1 MPELAKSMSNYVN
14 SDVKQIRPS
23 AIRDFDMK
31 ISSVPDLVKL
41 TLGEPDFNVPEHVK
55 QAAIDGIKA
64 NDSHYGPSAGKLELR
79 KAVAS
84 YLKDT
89 RDVSYDPEN
98 EILITN
104 GGTEGLTAITF
115 SLLNPGDKVLV
126 PTPVFSLYFPII
138 TLTGAECIQVDTS
151 DDGFVLTPER
161 LESEIQKH
169 GDDIKMIILNYPC
182 NPTGR
187 AYSEDLLRKLGKI
200 LKEHNI
206 LIVADEMYSELT
218 YDQEHFSLA
227 TILPEQTLLVSGLS
241 KSHAMTGW
249 RLGYIAGP
257 AALIQQIYKIHGF
270 LVTCVNDIAQDA
282 AIEALN
288 NGRKDPIAFRKEY
301 QKRRDYVMKRM
312 KKMGFDI
319 ATPEGAFYVFAR
331 IPEQF
336 GDDDYNFALE
346 LAQKGKVG
354 VIPGSAFGAGGQG
367 YIRISYAASD
377 EKLQKAMDRMESYLA
392 TLE

>member
-1 MPELAKSMSNYVN
+1 MPELAKGMESYVN
-14 SDVKQIRPS
+14 KDVKEIRPS

-31 ISSVPDLVKL
+31 ISSIPGLVKL

-55 QAAIDGIKA
+55 AAAVQGIKD
-64 NDSHYGPSAGKLELR
+64 NDSHYGPTAGKLALR
-79 KAVAS
+79 KAVAK

-89 RDVSYDPEN
+89 RDVDYNPED
-98 EILITN
+98 EVLITN
-104 GGTEGLTAITF
+104 GGTEALTAITF

-151 DDGFVLTPER
+151 DDGFVLTPEK
-161 LESEIQKH
+161 LQSEIDQH
-169 GDDIKMIILNYPC
+169 GDIKMILLNYPC

-187 AYSEDLLRKLGKI
+187 AYPEDLLRQLGRI
-200 LKEHNI
+200 LHDNNI

-227 TILPEQTLLVSGLS
+227 TIYPEQTLLVSGLS

-257 AALIQQIYKIHGF
+257 APLIGEIYKMHGF
-270 LVTCVNDIAQDA
+270 MVTCVNDIAQDA
-282 AIEALN
+282 AVEALN
-288 NGRKDPIAFRKEY
+288 KGREDPIVFRKEY
-301 QKRRDYVMKRM
+301 QKRRDYVVDRM
-312 KKMGFDI
+312 DKMGFNI
-319 ATPEGAFYVFAR
+319 ATPDGAFYVFAK
-331 IPEQF
+331 IPAQF
-336 GDDDYNFALE
+336 GKDDFNFALD
-346 LAQKGKVG
+346 LAQKAKVG
-354 VIPGSAFGAGGQG
+354 VIPGSAFGAGGEG

-377 EKLQKAMDRMESYLA
+377 EKLQTAMDRIENYLDN
-392 TLE
+392 LD

>member
-1 MPELAKSMSNYVN
+1 MPELAKSMENYVN
-14 SDVKQIRPS
+14 KDVKEIRPS
-23 AIRDFDMK
+23 AIRDFDMQ
-31 ISSVPDLVKL
+31 ISSIPGLVKL

-55 QAAIDGIKA
+55 QAAIRGIQA
-64 NDSHYGPSAGKLELR
+64 NDSHYGPAAGKLELR
-79 KAVAS
+79 KAVAN

-89 RDVSYDPEN
+89 RNVDYNPED
-98 EILITN
+98 EMLITN
-104 GGTEGLTAITF
+104 GGTEALTAITF
-115 SLLNPGDKVLV
+115 SLLNPGDKVWV

-151 DDGFVLTPER
+151 ADDFVLTPEK
-161 LESEIQKH
+161 LQSELDQH
-169 GDDIKMIILNYPC
+169 GDVKMIILNYPC

-187 AYSEDLLRKLGKI
+187 AYPEDLLRKLGKI
-200 LKEHNI
+200 LHDQNV

-227 TILPEQTLLVSGLS
+227 TIYPEQTLLVSGLS

-257 AALIQQIYKIHGF
+257 SALISQIYKIHGF

-288 NGRKDPIAFRKEY
+288 NGRQDPDAFRAEY
-301 QKRRDYVMKRM
+301 KKRRDYVVSRM
-312 KKMGFDI
+312 EKMGFDI
-319 ATPEGAFYVFAR
+319 ATPEGAFYVFAK
-331 IPEQF
+331 IPAQF
-336 GDDDYNFALE
+336 GNDDFNFALD
-346 LAQKGKVG
+346 LAKKAKVG
-354 VIPGSAFGAGGQG
+354 VIPGSAFGAGGEG

-377 EKLQKAMDRMESYLA
+377 EKLAKAMDYIESYLDN
-392 TLE
+392 LE

>member
-1 MPELAKSMSNYVN
+1 MPELAKSMENYVN
-14 SDVKQIRPS
+14 KDVKEIRPS
-23 AIRDFDMK
+23 AIRDFDMQ
-31 ISSVPDLVKL
+31 ISSIPGLVKL

-55 QAAIDGIKA
+55 QAAIRGIQA
-64 NDSHYGPSAGKLELR
+64 NDSHYGPAAGKLELR
-79 KAVAS
+79 KAVAN

-89 RDVSYDPEN
+89 RNVDYNPED
-98 EILITN
+98 EVLITN
-104 GGTEGLTAITF
+104 GGTEALTAITF

-151 DDGFVLTPER
+151 ADDFVLTPEK
-161 LESEIQKH
+161 LQSELDQH
-169 GDDIKMIILNYPC
+169 GDVKMIILNYPC

-187 AYSEDLLRKLGKI
+187 AYPEDLLRKLGKI
-200 LKEHNI
+200 LHDHNV

-227 TILPEQTLLVSGLS
+227 MIYPEQTLLVSGLS

-257 AALIQQIYKIHGF
+257 SALISQIYKIHGF

-288 NGRKDPIAFRKEY
+288 NGRQDPDAFRAEY
-301 QKRRDYVMKRM
+301 KKRRDYVVSRM
-312 KKMGFDI
+312 EKMGFDI
-319 ATPEGAFYVFAR
+319 ATPEGAFYVFAK
-331 IPEQF
+331 IPAQF
-336 GDDDYNFALE
+336 GNDDFNFALD
-346 LAQKGKVG
+346 LAKKAKVG
-354 VIPGSAFGAGGQG
+354 VIPGSAFGAGGEG

-377 EKLQKAMDRMESYLA
+377 EKLAKAMDYIESYLDN
-392 TLE
+392 LE

>member
-1 MPELAKSMSNYVN
+1 MPELAKGMENYVN
-14 SDVKQIRPS
+14 NDVKAIRPS

-31 ISSVPDLVKL
+31 ISSIPGLVKL

-55 QAAIDGIKA
+55 EAAVQGIRD
-64 NDSHYGPSAGKLELR
+64 NDSHYGPTAGKLELR
-79 KAVAS
+79 KAVAK
-84 YLKDT
+84 YLADT
-89 RDVSYDPEN
+89 RNVDYNPED

-104 GGTEGLTAITF
+104 GGTEALTAITF

-151 DDGFVLTPER
+151 DDGFVLTPEK
-161 LESEIQKH
+161 LQSEIDKH
-169 GDDIKMIILNYPC
+169 GDVKMILLNYPC

-187 AYSEDLLRKLGKI
+187 AYPEDLLRRLGKI
-200 LKEHNI
+200 LHDNNI

-227 TILPEQTLLVSGLS
+227 TIYPEQTLLVSGLS

-257 AALIQQIYKIHGF
+257 APLIGEIYKMHGF
-270 LVTCVNDIAQDA
+270 MVTCVNDIAQDA
-282 AIEALN
+282 AVEALN
-288 NGRKDPIAFRKEY
+288 NGREDPVAFRKEY
-301 QKRRDYVMKRM
+301 QKRRDFVVDRM
-312 KKMGFDI
+312 EKMGFDI
-319 ATPEGAFYVFAR
+319 ATPDGAFYVFAK
-331 IPEQF
+331 IPAQF
-336 GDDDYNFALE
+336 GKDDFNFALD
-346 LAQKGKVG
+346 LAKKAKVG
-354 VIPGSAFGAGGQG
+354 VIPGSAFGAGGEG

-377 EKLQKAMDRMESYLA
+377 EKLQKAMDQIKQYLD
-392 TLE
+392 TLD

>member
-1 MPELAKSMSNYVN
+1 MPELAKSMENYVN
-14 SDVKQIRPS
+14 KDVKEIRPS
-23 AIRDFDMK
+23 AIRDFDMQ
-31 ISSVPDLVKL
+31 ISSIPGLVKL

-55 QAAIDGIKA
+55 QAAIRGIQA
-64 NDSHYGPSAGKLELR
+64 NDSHYGPAAGKLELR
-79 KAVAS
+79 KAVTN

-89 RDVSYDPEN
+89 RNVDYNPED
-98 EILITN
+98 EVLITN
-104 GGTEGLTAITF
+104 GGTEALTAITF

-151 DDGFVLTPER
+151 ADDFVLTPEK
-161 LESEIQKH
+161 LQSELDQH
-169 GDDIKMIILNYPC
+169 GDVKMIILNYPC

-187 AYSEDLLRKLGKI
+187 AYPEDLLRKLGKI
-200 LKEHNI
+200 LHDHNV

-227 TILPEQTLLVSGLS
+227 TIYPEQTLLVSGLS

-257 AALIQQIYKIHGF
+257 SALISQIYKIHGF

-288 NGRKDPIAFRKEY
+288 NGRQDPDAFRSEY
-301 QKRRDYVMKRM
+301 KKRRDYVVSRM
-312 KKMGFDI
+312 EKMGFDI
-319 ATPEGAFYVFAR
+319 ATPEGAFYVFAK
-331 IPEQF
+331 IPAQF
-336 GDDDYNFALE
+336 GNDDFNFALD
-346 LAQKGKVG
+346 LAKKAKVG
-354 VIPGSAFGAGGQG
+354 VIPGSAFGAGGEG

-377 EKLQKAMDRMESYLA
+377 EKLAKAMDYIESYLDN
-392 TLE
+392 LE

>member
-1 MPELAKSMSNYVN
+1 MPELAKSMENYVN
-14 SDVKQIRPS
+14 KDVKEIRPS
-23 AIRDFDMK
+23 AIRDFDMQ
-31 ISSVPDLVKL
+31 ISSIPGLVKL

-55 QAAIDGIKA
+55 QAAIRGIQA
-64 NDSHYGPSAGKLELR
+64 NDSHYGPAAGKLELR
-79 KAVAS
+79 KAVAN

-89 RDVSYDPEN
+89 RNVDYNPED
-98 EILITN
+98 EVLITN
-104 GGTEGLTAITF
+104 GGTEALTAITF

-151 DDGFVLTPER
+151 ADDFVLTPEK
-161 LESEIQKH
+161 LQSELDQH
-169 GDDIKMIILNYPC
+169 GDVKMIILNYPC

-187 AYSEDLLRKLGKI
+187 AYPEDLLRKLGKI
-200 LKEHNI
+200 LHDHNV

-227 TILPEQTLLVSGLS
+227 TIYPEQTLLVSGLS

-257 AALIQQIYKIHGF
+257 SALISQIYKIHGF

-288 NGRKDPIAFRKEY
+288 NGRQDPDAFRSEY
-301 QKRRDYVMKRM
+301 KKRRDYVVSRM
-312 KKMGFDI
+312 EKMGFDI
-319 ATPEGAFYVFAR
+319 ATPEGAFYVFAK
-331 IPEQF
+331 IPAQF
-336 GDDDYNFALE
+336 GNDDFNFALD
-346 LAQKGKVG
+346 LAKKAKVG
-354 VIPGSAFGAGGQG
+354 VIPGSAFGAGGEG

-377 EKLQKAMDRMESYLA
+377 EKLAKAMDYIESYLDN
-392 TLE
+392 LE

>member
-1 MPELAKSMSNYVN
+1 MPELAKSMENYVN
-14 SDVKQIRPS
+14 KDVKEIRPS
-23 AIRDFDMK
+23 AIRDFDMQ
-31 ISSVPDLVKL
+31 ISSIPGLVKL

-55 QAAIDGIKA
+55 QAAIRGIQA
-64 NDSHYGPSAGKLELR
+64 NDSHYGPAAGKLELR
-79 KAVAS
+79 KAVTN

-89 RDVSYDPEN
+89 RNVDYNPED
-98 EILITN
+98 EVLITN
-104 GGTEGLTAITF
+104 GGTEALTAITF

-151 DDGFVLTPER
+151 ADDFVLTPEK
-161 LESEIQKH
+161 LQSELDQH
-169 GDDIKMIILNYPC
+169 GDVKMIILNYPC

-187 AYSEDLLRKLGKI
+187 AYPEDLLRKLGKI
-200 LKEHNI
+200 LHDHNV

-227 TILPEQTLLVSGLS
+227 TIYPEQTLLVSGLS

-257 AALIQQIYKIHGF
+257 SALISQIYKIHGF

-288 NGRKDPIAFRKEY
+288 NGRQDPDAFRAEY
-301 QKRRDYVMKRM
+301 KKRRDYVVSRM
-312 KKMGFDI
+312 EKMGFDI
-319 ATPEGAFYVFAR
+319 ATPEGAFYVFAK

-336 GDDDYNFALE
+336 GNDDFNFALD
-346 LAQKGKVG
+346 LAKKAKVG
-354 VIPGSAFGAGGQG
+354 VIPGSAFGAGGEG

-377 EKLQKAMDRMESYLA
+377 EKLAKAMDYIESYLDN
-392 TLE
+392 LE

>member
-1 MPELAKSMSNYVN
+1 MPELAKSMENYVN
-14 SDVKQIRPS
+14 KDVKEIRPS
-23 AIRDFDMK
+23 AIRDFDMQ
-31 ISSVPDLVKL
+31 ISSIPGLVKL

-55 QAAIDGIKA
+55 QAAIRGIQA
-64 NDSHYGPSAGKLELR
+64 NDSHYGPAAGKLELR
-79 KAVAS
+79 KAVTN

-89 RDVSYDPEN
+89 RNVDYNPED
-98 EILITN
+98 EVLITN
-104 GGTEGLTAITF
+104 GGTEALTAITF

-151 DDGFVLTPER
+151 ADDFVLTPEK
-161 LESEIQKH
+161 LQSELDQH
-169 GDDIKMIILNYPC
+169 GDVKMIILNYPC

-187 AYSEDLLRKLGKI
+187 AYPEDLLRKLGKI
-200 LKEHNI
+200 LHDHNV

-227 TILPEQTLLVSGLS
+227 TIYPEQTLLVSGLS

-257 AALIQQIYKIHGF
+257 SALISQIYKIHGF

-288 NGRKDPIAFRKEY
+288 NGRQDPDAFRAEY
-301 QKRRDYVMKRM
+301 KKRRDYVVSRM
-312 KKMGFDI
+312 EKMGFDI
-319 ATPEGAFYVFAR
+319 ATPEGAFYVFAK
-331 IPEQF
+331 IPAQF
-336 GDDDYNFALE
+336 GNDDLNFALD
-346 LAQKGKVG
+346 LAKKAKVG
-354 VIPGSAFGAGGQG
+354 VIPGSAFGAGGEG

-377 EKLQKAMDRMESYLA
+377 EKLAKAMDYIESYLDN
-392 TLE
+392 LE

>member
-1 MPELAKSMSNYVN
+1 MPELAKSMENYVN
-14 SDVKQIRPS
+14 KDVKEIRPS
-23 AIRDFDMK
+23 AIRDFDMQ
-31 ISSVPDLVKL
+31 ISSILGLVKL

-55 QAAIDGIKA
+55 QAAIRGIQA
-64 NDSHYGPSAGKLELR
+64 NDSHYGPAAGKLELR
-79 KAVAS
+79 KAVAN

-89 RDVSYDPEN
+89 RNVDYNPED
-98 EILITN
+98 EVLITN
-104 GGTEGLTAITF
+104 GGTEALTAITF

-151 DDGFVLTPER
+151 ADDFVLTPEK
-161 LESEIQKH
+161 LQSELDQH
-169 GDDIKMIILNYPC
+169 GDVKMIILNYPC

-187 AYSEDLLRKLGKI
+187 AYPEDLLRKLGKI
-200 LKEHNI
+200 LHDHNV

-227 TILPEQTLLVSGLS
+227 TIYPEQTLLVSGLS

-257 AALIQQIYKIHGF
+257 SALISQIYKIHGF

-288 NGRKDPIAFRKEY
+288 NGRQDPDAFRAEY
-301 QKRRDYVMKRM
+301 KKRRDYVVSRM
-312 KKMGFDI
+312 EKMGFDI
-319 ATPEGAFYVFAR
+319 ATPEGAFYVFAK
-331 IPEQF
+331 IPAQF
-336 GDDDYNFALE
+336 GNDDFNFALD
-346 LAQKGKVG
+346 LAKKAKVG
-354 VIPGSAFGAGGQG
+354 VIPGSAFGAGGEG

-377 EKLQKAMDRMESYLA
+377 EKLAKAMDYIESYLDN
-392 TLE
+392 LE

>member
-1 MPELAKSMSNYVN
+1 MPELAKSMENYVN
-14 SDVKQIRPS
+14 KDVKEIRPS
-23 AIRDFDMK
+23 AIRDFDMQ
-31 ISSVPDLVKL
+31 ISSIPGLVKL

-55 QAAIDGIKA
+55 QAAIRGIQA
-64 NDSHYGPSAGKLELR
+64 NDSHYGPAAGKLELR
-79 KAVAS
+79 KAVAN

-89 RDVSYDPEN
+89 RNVDYNPED
-98 EILITN
+98 EVLITN
-104 GGTEGLTAITF
+104 GGTEALTAITF

-138 TLTGAECIQVDTS
+138 TLTGAECIQVDTFA
-151 DDGFVLTPER
+151 DDFVLTPEK
-161 LESEIQKH
+161 LQSELDQH
-169 GDDIKMIILNYPC
+169 GDVKMIILNYPC

-187 AYSEDLLRKLGKI
+187 AYPEDLLRKLGKI
-200 LKEHNI
+200 LHDHNV

-227 TILPEQTLLVSGLS
+227 TIYPEQTLLVSGLS

-257 AALIQQIYKIHGF
+257 SALISQIYKIHGF

-288 NGRKDPIAFRKEY
+288 NGRQDPDAFRSEY
-301 QKRRDYVMKRM
+301 KKRRDYVVSRM
-312 KKMGFDI
+312 EKMGFDI
-319 ATPEGAFYVFAR
+319 ATPEGAFYVFAK
-331 IPEQF
+331 IPAQF
-336 GDDDYNFALE
+336 GNDDFNFALD
-346 LAQKGKVG
+346 LAKKAKVG
-354 VIPGSAFGAGGQG
+354 VIPGSAFGAGGEG

-377 EKLQKAMDRMESYLA
+377 EKLAKAMDYIESYLDN
-392 TLE
+392 LE

>member
-1 MPELAKSMSNYVN
+1 MPELAKGIENHVN
-14 SDVKQIRPS
+14 NDVKAIRPS

-31 ISSVPDLVKL
+31 ISSIPGLVKL

-55 QAAIDGIKA
+55 EAAVQGIRD
-64 NDSHYGPSAGKLELR
+64 NDSHYGPAAGKLELR
-79 KAVAS
+79 KAVAK
-84 YLKDT
+84 YLADT
-89 RDVSYDPEN
+89 RNVDYNPED

-104 GGTEGLTAITF
+104 GGTEALTAITF

-151 DDGFVLTPER
+151 DDGFVLTPEK
-161 LESEIQKH
+161 LQSEIDKH
-169 GDDIKMIILNYPC
+169 GDVKMILLNYPC

-187 AYSEDLLRKLGKI
+187 AYPEDLLRRLGKI
-200 LKEHNI
+200 LHDNNI

-227 TILPEQTLLVSGLS
+227 TIYPEQTLLVSGLS

-257 AALIQQIYKIHGF
+257 APLIGEIYKMHGF
-270 LVTCVNDIAQDA
+270 MVTCVNDIAQDA
-282 AIEALN
+282 AVEALN
-288 NGRKDPIAFRKEY
+288 NGREDPVAFRKEY
-301 QKRRDYVMKRM
+301 QKRRDFVVDRM
-312 KKMGFDI
+312 EKMGFDI
-319 ATPEGAFYVFAR
+319 ATPDGAFYVFAK
-331 IPEQF
+331 IPAQF
-336 GDDDYNFALE
+336 GKDDFNFALD
-346 LAQKGKVG
+346 LAKKAKVG
-354 VIPGSAFGAGGQG
+354 VIPGSAFGAGGEG

-377 EKLQKAMDRMESYLA
+377 EKLQKAMDQIKQYLD
-392 TLE
+392 TLD

>member
-1 MPELAKSMSNYVN
+1 MPELAKGMENYVN
-14 SDVKQIRPS
+14 KDVKEIRPS

-31 ISSVPDLVKL
+31 ISSIPGLVKL
-41 TLGEPDFNVPEHVK
+41 TLGEPDFNVPEHCK
-55 QAAIDGIKA
+55 EAAVQGIRN

-79 KAVAS
+79 KAVAK
-84 YLKDT
+84 YLDDT
-89 RDVSYDPEN
+89 RGVEYNPED

-104 GGTEGLTAITF
+104 GGTEALTAITF

-151 DDGFVLTPER
+151 DDGFVLTPEK
-161 LESEIQKH
+161 LQSEIDKH
-169 GDDIKMIILNYPC
+169 GDIKMILLNYPC

-187 AYSEDLLRKLGKI
+187 AYPEDLLRQLGKI
-200 LKEHNI
+200 LHDNNI

-227 TILPEQTLLVSGLS
+227 TIYPEQTLLVSGLS

-257 AALIQQIYKIHGF
+257 SPLISEIYKMHGF
-270 LVTCVNDIAQDA
+270 MVTCVNDIAQDA

-288 NGRKDPIAFRKEY
+288 NGREDPIAFRKEY
-301 QKRRDYVMKRM
+301 QKRRDFVVDRM
-312 KKMGFDI
+312 EKMGFDI
-319 ATPEGAFYVFAR
+319 ATPDGAFYVFAK
-331 IPEQF
+331 IPAQF
-336 GDDDYNFALE
+336 GKDDFNFALD
-346 LAQKGKVG
+346 LAKKAKVG
-354 VIPGSAFGAGGQG
+354 VIPGSAFGAGGEG

-377 EKLQKAMDRMESYLA
+377 EKLQKAMDQIKQYLDN
-392 TLE
+392 LD

>member
-1 MPELAKSMSNYVN
+1 MPELAKGMKNYVN
-14 SDVKQIRPS
+14 NDVKEIRPS

-31 ISSVPDLVKL
+31 ISSIPGLVKL

-55 QAAIDGIKA
+55 EAAVQGIRD
-64 NDSHYGPSAGKLELR
+64 NDSHYGPAAGKLELR
-79 KAVAS
+79 KAVAK
-84 YLKDT
+84 YLADT
-89 RDVSYDPEN
+89 RNVDYNPED

-104 GGTEGLTAITF
+104 GGTEALTAITF

-151 DDGFVLTPER
+151 DDGFVLTPEK
-161 LESEIQKH
+161 LQSEIDKH
-169 GDDIKMIILNYPC
+169 VDVKMIILNYPC

-187 AYSEDLLRKLGKI
+187 AYPEDLLRRLGKI
-200 LKEHNI
+200 LHDNNI

-227 TILPEQTLLVSGLS
+227 TIYPEQTLLVSGLS

-257 AALIQQIYKIHGF
+257 APLIGEIYKMHGF
-270 LVTCVNDIAQDA
+270 MVTCVNDIAQDA

-288 NGRKDPIAFRKEY
+288 NGREDPVAFRKEY
-301 QKRRDYVMKRM
+301 QKRRDFVVDRM
-312 KKMGFDI
+312 EKMGFDI
-319 ATPEGAFYVFAR
+319 ATPDGAFYVFAK
-331 IPEQF
+331 IPAQF
-336 GDDDYNFALE
+336 GKGDFNFALD
-346 LAQKGKVG
+346 LAKKAKVG
-354 VIPGSAFGAGGQG
+354 VIPGSAFGAGGEG

-377 EKLQKAMDRMESYLA
+377 EKLQKAMDQIKQYLD
-392 TLE
+392 TLD

>member
-1 MPELAKSMSNYVN
+1 MPELAKGVENYVN
-14 SDVKQIRPS
+14 NDVKAIRPS

-31 ISSVPDLVKL
+31 ISSIPGLVKL

-55 QAAIDGIKA
+55 EAAVQGIRD
-64 NDSHYGPSAGKLELR
+64 NDSHYGPAAGKLELR
-79 KAVAS
+79 KSVAK
-84 YLKDT
+84 YLADT
-89 RDVSYDPEN
+89 RNVDYNPED

-104 GGTEGLTAITF
+104 GGTEALTAITF

-151 DDGFVLTPER
+151 DDGFVLTPEK
-161 LESEIQKH
+161 LQSEIDKH
-169 GDDIKMIILNYPC
+169 GDVKMILLNYPC

-187 AYSEDLLRKLGKI
+187 AYPEDLLRRLGKI
-200 LKEHNI
+200 LHDNNI

-227 TILPEQTLLVSGLS
+227 TIYPEQTLLVSGLS

-257 AALIQQIYKIHGF
+257 APLIGEIYKMHGF
-270 LVTCVNDIAQDA
+270 MVTCVNDIAQDA
-282 AIEALN
+282 AVEALN
-288 NGRKDPIAFRKEY
+288 NGREDPVAFRKEY
-301 QKRRDYVMKRM
+301 QKRRDFVVDRM
-312 KKMGFDI
+312 EKMGFDI
-319 ATPEGAFYVFAR
+319 ATPDGAFYVFAK
-331 IPEQF
+331 IPAQF
-336 GDDDYNFALE
+336 GKDDFNFALD
-346 LAQKGKVG
+346 LAKKAKVG
-354 VIPGSAFGAGGQG
+354 VIPGSAFGAGGEG

-377 EKLQKAMDRMESYLA
+377 EKLQKAMDQIKQYLD
-392 TLE
+392 TLD

>member
-1 MPELAKSMSNYVN
+1 MPELAKSMENYVN
-14 SDVKQIRPS
+14 KDVKEIRPS
-23 AIRDFDMK
+23 AIRDFDMQ
-31 ISSVPDLVKL
+31 ISSIPGLVKL

-55 QAAIDGIKA
+55 QAAIRGIQA
-64 NDSHYGPSAGKLELR
+64 NDSHYGPAAGKLELR
-79 KAVAS
+79 KAVAN

-89 RDVSYDPEN
+89 RNVDYNPED
-98 EILITN
+98 EVLITN
-104 GGTEGLTAITF
+104 GGTEALTAITF

-151 DDGFVLTPER
+151 ADDFVLTPEK
-161 LESEIQKH
+161 LQSELDQH
-169 GDDIKMIILNYPC
+169 GDVKMIILNYPC

-187 AYSEDLLRKLGKI
+187 AYPEDLLRKLGKI
-200 LKEHNI
+200 LHDHNV

-227 TILPEQTLLVSGLS
+227 TIYPEQTLLVSGLS

-257 AALIQQIYKIHGF
+257 SALISQIYKIHGF

-288 NGRKDPIAFRKEY
+288 NGRQDPDAFRAEY
-301 QKRRDYVMKRM
+301 KKRRDYVVSRM
-312 KKMGFDI
+312 EKMGFDI
-319 ATPEGAFYVFAR
+319 ATPEGAFYVFAK
-331 IPEQF
+331 IPAQF
-336 GDDDYNFALE
+336 GNDDFNFALD
-346 LAQKGKVG
+346 LAKKAKVG
-354 VIPGSAFGAGGQG
+354 VIPGSAFGAGGEG

-377 EKLQKAMDRMESYLA
+377 EKLAKAMDYIESYLDN
-392 TLE
+392 LE

>member
-1 MPELAKSMSNYVN
+1 MPELAKSMENYVN
-14 SDVKQIRPS
+14 KDVKEIRPS
-23 AIRDFDMK
+23 AIRDFDMQ
-31 ISSVPDLVKL
+31 ISSIPGLVKL

-55 QAAIDGIKA
+55 QAAIRGIQA
-64 NDSHYGPSAGKLELR
+64 NDSHYGPAAGKLELR
-79 KAVAS
+79 KAVAN

-89 RDVSYDPEN
+89 RNVDYNPED
-98 EILITN
+98 EVLITN
-104 GGTEGLTAITF
+104 GGTEALTAITF

-151 DDGFVLTPER
+151 ADDFVLTPEK
-161 LESEIQKH
+161 LQSELDQH
-169 GDDIKMIILNYPC
+169 GDVKMIILNYPC

-187 AYSEDLLRKLGKI
+187 AYPEDLLRKLGKI
-200 LKEHNI
+200 LHDHNV
-206 LIVADEMYSELT
+206 LIVADEIYSELT

-227 TILPEQTLLVSGLS
+227 MIYPEQTLLVSGLS

-257 AALIQQIYKIHGF
+257 SALISQIYKIHGF

-288 NGRKDPIAFRKEY
+288 NGRQDPDAFRAEY
-301 QKRRDYVMKRM
+301 KKRRDYVVSRM
-312 KKMGFDI
+312 EKMGFDI
-319 ATPEGAFYVFAR
+319 ATPEGAFYVFAK
-331 IPEQF
+331 IPAQF
-336 GDDDYNFALE
+336 GNDDFNFALD
-346 LAQKGKVG
+346 LAKKAKVG
-354 VIPGSAFGAGGQG
+354 VIPGSAFGAGGEG

-377 EKLQKAMDRMESYLA
+377 EKLAKAMDYIESYLDN
-392 TLE
+392 LE

>member
-1 MPELAKSMSNYVN
+1 MPELAKGMENYVN
-14 SDVKQIRPS
+14 NDVKEIRPS

-31 ISSVPDLVKL
+31 ISSIPGLVKL

-55 QAAIDGIKA
+55 EAAVQGIRD
-64 NDSHYGPSAGKLELR
+64 NDSHYGPAAGKLELR
-79 KAVAS
+79 KAVAK
-84 YLKDT
+84 YLADT
-89 RDVSYDPEN
+89 RNVDYNPED

-104 GGTEGLTAITF
+104 GGTEALTAITF

-151 DDGFVLTPER
+151 DDGFVLTPEK
-161 LESEIQKH
+161 LQSEIDKH
-169 GDDIKMIILNYPC
+169 GDVKMILLNYPC

-187 AYSEDLLRKLGKI
+187 AYPEDLLRRLGKI
-200 LKEHNI
+200 LHDNNI

-227 TILPEQTLLVSGLS
+227 TIYPEQTLLVSGLS

-257 AALIQQIYKIHGF
+257 APLIGEIYKMHGF
-270 LVTCVNDIAQDA
+270 MVTCVNDIAQDA
-282 AIEALN
+282 AVEALN
-288 NGRKDPIAFRKEY
+288 NGREDPVAFRKEY
-301 QKRRDYVMKRM
+301 QKRRDFVVDRM
-312 KKMGFDI
+312 EKMGFDI
-319 ATPEGAFYVFAR
+319 ATPDGAFYVFAK
-331 IPEQF
+331 IPAQF
-336 GDDDYNFALE
+336 GKDDFNFALD
-346 LAQKGKVG
+346 LAKKAKVG
-354 VIPGSAFGAGGQG
+354 VIPGSAFGAGGEG

-377 EKLQKAMDRMESYLA
+377 EKLQKAMDQIKQYLD
-392 TLE
+392 TLD

>member
-1 MPELAKSMSNYVN
+1 MPELAKSMENYVN
-14 SDVKQIRPS
+14 KDVKEIRPS
-23 AIRDFDMK
+23 AIRDFDMQ
-31 ISSVPDLVKL
+31 ISSIPGLVKL

-55 QAAIDGIKA
+55 QAAIRGIQA
-64 NDSHYGPSAGKLELR
+64 NDSHYGPAAGKLELR
-79 KAVAS
+79 KAVAN

-89 RDVSYDPEN
+89 RNVDYNPED
-98 EILITN
+98 EVLITN
-104 GGTEGLTAITF
+104 GGTEALTAITF

-151 DDGFVLTPER
+151 ADDFVLTPEK
-161 LESEIQKH
+161 LQSELDQH
-169 GDDIKMIILNYPC
+169 GDVKMIILNYPC

-187 AYSEDLLRKLGKI
+187 AYPEDLLRKLGKI
-200 LKEHNI
+200 LHDHNV

-218 YDQEHFSLA
+218 YDKEHFSLA
-227 TILPEQTLLVSGLS
+227 TIYPEQTLLVSGLS

-257 AALIQQIYKIHGF
+257 SALISQIYKIHGF

-288 NGRKDPIAFRKEY
+288 NGRQDPDAFRAEY
-301 QKRRDYVMKRM
+301 KKRRDYVVSRM
-312 KKMGFDI
+312 EKMGFDI
-319 ATPEGAFYVFAR
+319 ATPEGAFYVFAK
-331 IPEQF
+331 IPAQF
-336 GDDDYNFALE
+336 GNDDFNFALD
-346 LAQKGKVG
+346 LAKKAKVG
-354 VIPGSAFGAGGQG
+354 VIPGSAFGAGGEG

-377 EKLQKAMDRMESYLA
+377 EKLAKAMDYIESYLDN
-392 TLE
+392 LE

>member
-1 MPELAKSMSNYVN
+1 MPELAKSMENYVN
-14 SDVKQIRPS
+14 KDVKEIRPS
-23 AIRDFDMK
+23 AIRDFDMQ
-31 ISSVPDLVKL
+31 ISSIPGLVKL

-55 QAAIDGIKA
+55 QAAIRGIQA
-64 NDSHYGPSAGKLELR
+64 NDSHYGPAAGKLELR
-79 KAVAS
+79 KAVAN

-89 RDVSYDPEN
+89 RNVDYNPKDEV
-98 EILITN
+98 LITN
-104 GGTEGLTAITF
+104 GGTEALTAITF

-151 DDGFVLTPER
+151 ADDFVLTPEK
-161 LESEIQKH
+161 LQSELDQH
-169 GDDIKMIILNYPC
+169 GDVKMIILNYPC

-187 AYSEDLLRKLGKI
+187 AYPEDLLRKLGKI
-200 LKEHNI
+200 LHDHNV

-227 TILPEQTLLVSGLS
+227 TIYPEQTLLVSGLS
-241 KSHAMTGW
+241 KSYAMTGW

-257 AALIQQIYKIHGF
+257 SALISQIYKIHGF

-288 NGRKDPIAFRKEY
+288 NGRQDPDAFRAEY
-301 QKRRDYVMKRM
+301 KKRRDYVVSRM
-312 KKMGFDI
+312 EKMGFDI
-319 ATPEGAFYVFAR
+319 ATPEGAFYVFAK
-331 IPEQF
+331 IPAQF
-336 GDDDYNFALE
+336 GNDDFNFALD
-346 LAQKGKVG
+346 LAKKAKVG
-354 VIPGSAFGAGGQG
+354 VIPGSAFGAGGEG

-377 EKLQKAMDRMESYLA
+377 EKLAKAMDYIESYLDN
-392 TLE
+392 LE

>member
-1 MPELAKSMSNYVN
+1 MPELAKSMENYVN
-14 SDVKQIRPS
+14 KDVKEIRPS
-23 AIRDFDMK
+23 AIRDFDMQ
-31 ISSVPDLVKL
+31 ISSIPGLVKL

-55 QAAIDGIKA
+55 QAAIRGIQA
-64 NDSHYGPSAGKLELR
+64 NDSHYGPAAGKLELR
-79 KAVAS
+79 KAVTN

-89 RDVSYDPEN
+89 RNVDYNPED
-98 EILITN
+98 EVLITN
-104 GGTEGLTAITF
+104 GGTEALTAITF

-151 DDGFVLTPER
+151 ADDFVLTPEK
-161 LESEIQKH
+161 LQSELDQH
-169 GDDIKMIILNYPC
+169 GDVKMIILNYPC

-187 AYSEDLLRKLGKI
+187 AYPEDLLRKLGKI
-200 LKEHNI
+200 LHDHNV

-227 TILPEQTLLVSGLS
+227 TIYPEQTLLVSGLS

-257 AALIQQIYKIHGF
+257 SALISQIYKIHGF

-288 NGRKDPIAFRKEY
+288 NGRQDPDAFRAEY
-301 QKRRDYVMKRM
+301 KKRRDYVVSRM
-312 KKMGFDI
+312 EKMGFDI
-319 ATPEGAFYVFAR
+319 ATPEGAFYVFAK
-331 IPEQF
+331 IPAQF
-336 GDDDYNFALE
+336 GNDDFNFALD
-346 LAQKGKVG
+346 LAKKAKVG
-354 VIPGSAFGAGGQG
+354 VIPGSAFGAGGEG

-377 EKLQKAMDRMESYLA
+377 EKLAKAMDYIESYLDN
-392 TLE
+392 LE

>member
-1 MPELAKSMSNYVN
+1 MPELAKSMQNYVN
-14 SDVKQIRPS
+14 KDVAEIRPS

-31 ISSVPDLVKL
+31 ISSIPGLVKL

-55 QAAIDGIKA
+55 DAAIQGIKD
-64 NDSHYGPSAGKLELR
+64 NDSHYGPTAGKLALR

-84 YLKDT
+84 YLADT
-89 RDVSYDPEN
+89 RGVDYDPED
-98 EILITN
+98 EVLITN
-104 GGTEGLTAITF
+104 GGTEALTAITF

-151 DDGFVLTPER
+151 ADDFVLTPAR
-161 LESEIQKH
+161 LQSEIDQH
-169 GDDIKMIILNYPC
+169 GDIKMIILNYPC

-200 LKEHNI
+200 LHDNNI

-227 TILPEQTLLVSGLS
+227 TIYPEQTLLVSGLS

-249 RLGYIAGP
+249 RVGYIAAP
-257 AALIQQIYKIHGF
+257 SALISQIYKIHGF
-270 LVTCVNDIAQDA
+270 FVTCVNDIAQDA
-282 AIEALN
+282 AIAALN
-288 NGRKDPIAFRKEY
+288 DGRKDPEVFRAEY
-301 QKRRDYVMKRM
+301 QKRRDYVVERM
-312 KKMGFDI
+312 EKMGFEI
-319 ATPEGAFYVFAR
+319 ATPDGAFYVFAK
-331 IPEQF
+331 IPAQF
-336 GDDDYNFALE
+336 GKDDFNFALD
-346 LAQKGKVG
+346 LAKKAKVG
-354 VIPGSAFGAGGQG
+354 VIPGSAFGAGGEG

-377 EKLQKAMDRMESYLA
+377 EKLQKAMDQMAVYLQN
-392 TLE
+392 LG

>member
-1 MPELAKSMSNYVN
+1 MPELAKGMENYVN
-14 SDVKQIRPS
+14 NDVKAIRPS

-31 ISSVPDLVKL
+31 ISSIPGLVKL

-55 QAAIDGIKA
+55 EAAVQGIRD
-64 NDSHYGPSAGKLELR
+64 NDSHYGPASGKLELR
-79 KAVAS
+79 KAVAK
-84 YLKDT
+84 YLADT
-89 RDVSYDPEN
+89 RNVDYNPED

-104 GGTEGLTAITF
+104 GGTEALTAITF

-151 DDGFVLTPER
+151 DDGFVLTPEK
-161 LESEIQKH
+161 LQSEIDKH
-169 GDDIKMIILNYPC
+169 GDVKMILLNYPC

-187 AYSEDLLRKLGKI
+187 AYPEDLLRRLGKI
-200 LKEHNI
+200 LHDNNI

-227 TILPEQTLLVSGLS
+227 TIYPEQTLLVSGLS

-257 AALIQQIYKIHGF
+257 APLIGEIYKMHGF
-270 LVTCVNDIAQDA
+270 MVTCVNDIAQDA
-282 AIEALN
+282 AVEALN
-288 NGRKDPIAFRKEY
+288 NGREDPVAFRKEY
-301 QKRRDYVMKRM
+301 QKRRDFVVDRM
-312 KKMGFDI
+312 EKMGFDI
-319 ATPEGAFYVFAR
+319 ATPDGAFYVFAK
-331 IPEQF
+331 IPAQF
-336 GDDDYNFALE
+336 GKDDFNFALD
-346 LAQKGKVG
+346 LAKKAKVG
-354 VIPGSAFGAGGQG
+354 VIPGSAFGAGGEG

-377 EKLQKAMDRMESYLA
+377 EKLQKAMDQIKQYLD
-392 TLE
+392 TLD

>member
-1 MPELAKSMSNYVN
+1 MPELAKSMENYVN
-14 SDVKQIRPS
+14 KDVKEIRPS
-23 AIRDFDMK
+23 AIRDFDMQ
-31 ISSVPDLVKL
+31 ISSIPGLVKL

-55 QAAIDGIKA
+55 QAAIRGIQA
-64 NDSHYGPSAGKLELR
+64 NDSHYGPAAGKLELR
-79 KAVAS
+79 KAVTN

-89 RDVSYDPEN
+89 RNVDYNPED
-98 EILITN
+98 EVLITN
-104 GGTEGLTAITF
+104 GGTEALTAITF

-151 DDGFVLTPER
+151 ADDFVLTPEK
-161 LESEIQKH
+161 LQSELDQH
-169 GDDIKMIILNYPC
+169 GDVKMIILNYPC

-187 AYSEDLLRKLGKI
+187 AYPEDLLRKLGKI
-200 LKEHNI
+200 LHDHNV

-227 TILPEQTLLVSGLS
+227 TIYPEQTLLVSGLS

-257 AALIQQIYKIHGF
+257 SALISQIYKIHGF

-288 NGRKDPIAFRKEY
+288 NGGQDPDAFRAEY
-301 QKRRDYVMKRM
+301 KKRRDYVVSRM
-312 KKMGFDI
+312 EKMGFDI
-319 ATPEGAFYVFAR
+319 ATPEGAFYVFAK
-331 IPEQF
+331 IPAQF
-336 GDDDYNFALE
+336 GNDDFNFALD
-346 LAQKGKVG
+346 LAKKAKVG
-354 VIPGSAFGAGGQG
+354 VIPGSAFGAGGEG

-377 EKLQKAMDRMESYLA
+377 EKLAKAMDYIESYLDN
-392 TLE
+392 LE

>member
-1 MPELAKSMSNYVN
+1 MPELAKSMENYVN
-14 SDVKQIRPS
+14 KDVKEIRPS
-23 AIRDFDMK
+23 AIRDFDMQ
-31 ISSVPDLVKL
+31 ISSIPGLVKL

-55 QAAIDGIKA
+55 QAAIRGIQA
-64 NDSHYGPSAGKLELR
+64 NDSHYGPAAGKLELR
-79 KAVAS
+79 KAVTN

-89 RDVSYDPEN
+89 RNVDYNPED
-98 EILITN
+98 EVLITN
-104 GGTEGLTAITF
+104 GGTEALTAITF

-151 DDGFVLTPER
+151 ADDFVLTPEK
-161 LESEIQKH
+161 LQSELDQH
-169 GDDIKMIILNYPC
+169 GDVKMIILNYPC

-187 AYSEDLLRKLGKI
+187 AYPEDLLRKLGKI
-200 LKEHNI
+200 LHDHNV

-227 TILPEQTLLVSGLS
+227 TIYPEQTLLVSGLS

-257 AALIQQIYKIHGF
+257 SALISQIYKIHGF

-288 NGRKDPIAFRKEY
+288 NGRQDPDAFRAEY
-301 QKRRDYVMKRM
+301 KKRRDYVVSRM
-312 KKMGFDI
+312 EKMGFDI
-319 ATPEGAFYVFAR
+319 ATPEGAFYVFAK
-331 IPEQF
+331 IPAQF
-336 GDDDYNFALE
+336 GNDDFNFALD
-346 LAQKGKVG
+346 LAKKEKVG
-354 VIPGSAFGAGGQG
+354 VIPGSAFGAGGEG

-377 EKLQKAMDRMESYLA
+377 EKLAKAMDYIESYLDN
-392 TLE
+392 LE

>member
-1 MPELAKSMSNYVN
+1 MPELAKSMENYVN
-14 SDVKQIRPS
+14 KDVKEIRPS
-23 AIRDFDMK
+23 AIRDFDMQ
-31 ISSVPDLVKL
+31 ISSIPGLVKL

-55 QAAIDGIKA
+55 QAAIRGIQA
-64 NDSHYGPSAGKLELR
+64 NDSHYGPAAGKLELR
-79 KAVAS
+79 KAVTN

-89 RDVSYDPEN
+89 RNVDYNPED
-98 EILITN
+98 EVLITN
-104 GGTEGLTAITF
+104 GGTEALTAITF

-151 DDGFVLTPER
+151 ADDFVLTPEK
-161 LESEIQKH
+161 LQSELDQH
-169 GDDIKMIILNYPC
+169 GDVKMIILNYPC

-187 AYSEDLLRKLGKI
+187 AYPEDLLRKLGKI
-200 LKEHNI
+200 LHDHNV

-227 TILPEQTLLVSGLS
+227 TIYPEQTLLVSGLS

-257 AALIQQIYKIHGF
+257 SALISQIYKIHGF

-288 NGRKDPIAFRKEY
+288 NGRQDPDAFRAEY
-301 QKRRDYVMKRM
+301 KKRRDYVVSRM
-312 KKMGFDI
+312 EKMGFDI
-319 ATPEGAFYVFAR
+319 ATPEGAFYVFAK
-331 IPEQF
+331 IPAHF
-336 GDDDYNFALE
+336 GNDDFNFALD
-346 LAQKGKVG
+346 LAKKAKVG
-354 VIPGSAFGAGGQG
+354 VIPGSAFGAGGEG

-377 EKLQKAMDRMESYLA
+377 EKLAKAMDYIESYLDN
-392 TLE
+392 LE

>member
-1 MPELAKSMSNYVN
+1 MPELAKGMENYVN
-14 SDVKQIRPS
+14 SDVKAIRPS

-31 ISSVPDLVKL
+31 ISSIPGLVKL

-55 QAAIDGIKA
+55 EAAVQGIRE
-64 NDSHYGPSAGKLELR
+64 NDSHYGPAAGKLELR
-79 KAVAS
+79 KAVAK
-84 YLKDT
+84 YLADT
-89 RDVSYDPEN
+89 RNVDYNPED

-104 GGTEGLTAITF
+104 GGTEALTAITF

-151 DDGFVLTPER
+151 DDGFVLTPEK
-161 LESEIQKH
+161 LQSEIDKH
-169 GDDIKMIILNYPC
+169 GDVKMILLNYPC

-187 AYSEDLLRKLGKI
+187 AYPEDLLRRLGKI
-200 LKEHNI
+200 LHDNNI

-227 TILPEQTLLVSGLS
+227 TIYPEQTLLVSGLS

-257 AALIQQIYKIHGF
+257 APLIGEIYKMHGF
-270 LVTCVNDIAQDA
+270 MVTCVNDIAQDA
-282 AIEALN
+282 AVEALN
-288 NGRKDPIAFRKEY
+288 NGREDPVAFRKEY
-301 QKRRDYVMKRM
+301 QKRRDFVVDRM
-312 KKMGFDI
+312 EKMGFDI
-319 ATPEGAFYVFAR
+319 ATPDGAFYVFAK
-331 IPEQF
+331 IPAQF
-336 GDDDYNFALE
+336 GKDDFNFALD
-346 LAQKGKVG
+346 LAKKAKVG
-354 VIPGSAFGAGGQG
+354 VIPGSAFGAGGEG

-377 EKLQKAMDRMESYLA
+377 EKLQKAMDQIKQYLD
-392 TLE
+392 TLD

>member
-1 MPELAKSMSNYVN
+1 MPELAKGMENYVN
-14 SDVKQIRPS
+14 NDVKAIRPS

-31 ISSVPDLVKL
+31 ISSIPGLVKL

-55 QAAIDGIKA
+55 EAAVQGIRD
-64 NDSHYGPSAGKLELR
+64 NDSHYGPAAGKLELR
-79 KAVAS
+79 KAVAK
-84 YLKDT
+84 YLADT
-89 RDVSYDPEN
+89 RNVDYNPED

-104 GGTEGLTAITF
+104 GGTEALTAITF

-151 DDGFVLTPER
+151 DDGFVLTPEK
-161 LESEIQKH
+161 LQSEIDKH
-169 GDDIKMIILNYPC
+169 VDVKMIILNYPC

-187 AYSEDLLRKLGKI
+187 AYPEDLLRRLGKI
-200 LKEHNI
+200 LHDNNI

-227 TILPEQTLLVSGLS
+227 TIYPEQTLLVSGLS

-257 AALIQQIYKIHGF
+257 APLIGEIYKMHGF
-270 LVTCVNDIAQDA
+270 MVTCVNDIAQDA
-282 AIEALN
+282 AVEALN
-288 NGRKDPIAFRKEY
+288 NGREDPVAFRKEY
-301 QKRRDYVMKRM
+301 QKRRDFVVDRM
-312 KKMGFDI
+312 EKMGFDI
-319 ATPEGAFYVFAR
+319 ATPDGAFYVFAK
-331 IPEQF
+331 IPAQF
-336 GDDDYNFALE
+336 GKDDFNFALD
-346 LAQKGKVG
+346 LAKKAKVG
-354 VIPGSAFGAGGQG
+354 VIPGSAFGAGGEG

-377 EKLQKAMDRMESYLA
+377 EKLQKAMDQIKQYLD
-392 TLE
+392 TLD

>member
-1 MPELAKSMSNYVN
+1 MPELAKGMENYVN
-14 SDVKQIRPS
+14 NDVKAIRPS

-31 ISSVPDLVKL
+31 ISSIPGLVKL

-55 QAAIDGIKA
+55 EAAVQGIRE
-64 NDSHYGPSAGKLELR
+64 NDSHYGPAAGKLELR
-79 KAVAS
+79 KAVAE
-84 YLKDT
+84 YLADT
-89 RDVSYDPEN
+89 RNVDYNPED

-104 GGTEGLTAITF
+104 GGTEALTAITF

-151 DDGFVLTPER
+151 DDGFVLTPEK
-161 LESEIQKH
+161 LQSEIDKH
-169 GDDIKMIILNYPC
+169 GDVKMIILNYPC

-187 AYSEDLLRKLGKI
+187 AYPEDLLRRLGKI
-200 LKEHNI
+200 LHDNNI

-227 TILPEQTLLVSGLS
+227 TIYPEQTLLVSGLS

-257 AALIQQIYKIHGF
+257 APLIGEIYKMHGF
-270 LVTCVNDIAQDA
+270 MVTCVNDIAQDA
-282 AIEALN
+282 AVEALN
-288 NGRKDPIAFRKEY
+288 NGREDPVAFRKEY
-301 QKRRDYVMKRM
+301 QKRRDFVVDRM
-312 KKMGFDI
+312 EKMGFDI
-319 ATPEGAFYVFAR
+319 ATPDGAFYVFAK
-331 IPEQF
+331 IPAQF
-336 GDDDYNFALE
+336 GKDDFNFALD
-346 LAQKGKVG
+346 LAKKAKVG
-354 VIPGSAFGAGGQG
+354 VIPGSAFGAGGEG

-377 EKLQKAMDRMESYLA
+377 EKLQKAMDRIKQYLD
-392 TLE
+392 TLD

>member
-1 MPELAKSMSNYVN
+1 MPELAKGMENYVN
-14 SDVKQIRPS
+14 KDVKEIRPS
-23 AIRDFDMK
+23 AIRDFDMQ
-31 ISSVPDLVKL
+31 ISSIPGLVKL

-55 QAAIDGIKA
+55 EAAIRGIQA
-64 NDSHYGPSAGKLELR
+64 NDSHYGPTAGKLELR

-89 RDVSYDPEN
+89 RDVDYKPED
-98 EILITN
+98 EVLITN
-104 GGTEGLTAITF
+104 GGTEALTAITF

-138 TLTGAECIQVDTS
+138 TLTGAECIQIDTS
-151 DDGFVLTPER
+151 HDGFVLTPER
-161 LESEIQKH
+161 LQQAIDKY
-169 GDDIKMIILNYPC
+169 GDVKIIILNYPC

-187 AYSEDLLRKLGKI
+187 SYSEDLLRKLGKI
-200 LKEHNI
+200 LHDNNV

-227 TILPEQTLLVSGLS
+227 TVFPEQTLLVSGLS

-257 AALIQQIYKIHGF
+257 SALISQIYKIHGF

-288 NGRKDPIAFRKEY
+288 NGRKDPNAFRDEY
-301 QKRRDYVMKRM
+301 KKRRDYVVERM
-312 KKMGFDI
+312 EKMGFEI
-319 ATPEGAFYVFAR
+319 ATPEGAFYVFAK
-331 IPEQF
+331 IPAQF
-336 GDDDYNFALE
+336 GNDDFNFALD
-346 LAQKGKVG
+346 LAKKAKVG
-354 VIPGSAFGAGGQG
+354 VIPGSAFGAGGEG

-377 EKLQKAMDRMESYLA
+377 EKLAKAMDYIESYLDN
-392 TLE
+392 LD

>member
-1 MPELAKSMSNYVN
+1 MPELTKGMENYVN
-14 SDVKQIRPS
+14 NDVKAIRPS

-31 ISSVPDLVKL
+31 ISSIPGLVKL

-55 QAAIDGIKA
+55 EAAVQGIRD
-64 NDSHYGPSAGKLELR
+64 NDSHYGPAAGKLELR
-79 KAVAS
+79 KAVAK
-84 YLKDT
+84 YLADT
-89 RDVSYDPEN
+89 RNVDYNPED

-104 GGTEGLTAITF
+104 GGTEALTAITF

-151 DDGFVLTPER
+151 DDGFVLTPEK
-161 LESEIQKH
+161 LQSEIDKH
-169 GDDIKMIILNYPC
+169 GDVKMILLNYPC

-187 AYSEDLLRKLGKI
+187 AYPEDLLRRLGKI
-200 LKEHNI
+200 LHDNNI

-227 TILPEQTLLVSGLS
+227 TIYPEQTLLVSGLS

-257 AALIQQIYKIHGF
+257 APLIGEIYKMHGF
-270 LVTCVNDIAQDA
+270 MVTCVNDIAQDA
-282 AIEALN
+282 AVEALN
-288 NGRKDPIAFRKEY
+288 NGREDPVAFRKEY
-301 QKRRDYVMKRM
+301 QKRRDFVVDRM
-312 KKMGFDI
+312 EKMGFDI
-319 ATPEGAFYVFAR
+319 ATPDGAFYVFAK
-331 IPEQF
+331 IPAQF
-336 GDDDYNFALE
+336 GKDDFNFALD
-346 LAQKGKVG
+346 LAKKAKVG
-354 VIPGSAFGAGGQG
+354 VIPGSAFGAGGEG

-377 EKLQKAMDRMESYLA
+377 EKLQKAMDQIKQYLD
-392 TLE
+392 TLD

>member
-1 MPELAKSMSNYVN
+1 MPELAKGMKNYVN
-14 SDVKQIRPS
+14 NDVKEIRPS

-31 ISSVPDLVKL
+31 ISSIPGLVKL

-55 QAAIDGIKA
+55 EAAVQGIRD
-64 NDSHYGPSAGKLELR
+64 NDSHYGPAAGKLELR
-79 KAVAS
+79 KAVAK
-84 YLKDT
+84 YLADT
-89 RDVSYDPEN
+89 RNVDYNPED

-104 GGTEGLTAITF
+104 GGTEALTAITF

-151 DDGFVLTPER
+151 DDGFVLTPEK
-161 LESEIQKH
+161 LQSEIDKH
-169 GDDIKMIILNYPC
+169 VDVKMIILNYPC

-187 AYSEDLLRKLGKI
+187 AYPEDLLRRLGKI
-200 LKEHNI
+200 LHDNNI

-227 TILPEQTLLVSGLS
+227 TIYPEQTLLVSGLS

-257 AALIQQIYKIHGF
+257 APLIGEIYKMHGF
-270 LVTCVNDIAQDA
+270 MVTCVNDIAQDA

-288 NGRKDPIAFRKEY
+288 NGREDPVAFRKEY
-301 QKRRDYVMKRM
+301 QKRRDFVVDRM
-312 KKMGFDI
+312 EKMGFDI
-319 ATPEGAFYVFAR
+319 ATPDGAFYVFAK
-331 IPEQF
+331 IPAQF
-336 GDDDYNFALE
+336 GKDDFNFALD
-346 LAQKGKVG
+346 LAKKAKVG
-354 VIPGSAFGAGGQG
+354 VIPGSAFGAGGEG

-377 EKLQKAMDRMESYLA
+377 EKLQKAMDQIKQYLD
-392 TLE
+392 TLD

>member
-1 MPELAKSMSNYVN
+1 MPELAKSMENYVN
-14 SDVKQIRPS
+14 KDVKEIRPS
-23 AIRDFDMK
+23 AIRDFDMQ
-31 ISSVPDLVKL
+31 ISSIPGLVKL

-55 QAAIDGIKA
+55 QAAIRGIQA
-64 NDSHYGPSAGKLELR
+64 NDSHYGPAAGKLELR
-79 KAVAS
+79 KAVAN

-89 RDVSYDPEN
+89 RNVDYNPED
-98 EILITN
+98 EVLITN
-104 GGTEGLTAITF
+104 GGTEALTAITF

-151 DDGFVLTPER
+151 ADDFVLTPEK
-161 LESEIQKH
+161 LQSELDQH
-169 GDDIKMIILNYPC
+169 GDVKMIILNYPC

-187 AYSEDLLRKLGKI
+187 AYPEDLLRKLGKI
-200 LKEHNI
+200 LHDHNV

-227 TILPEQTLLVSGLS
+227 TIYPEQTLLVSGLS

-257 AALIQQIYKIHGF
+257 SALISQIYKIHGF

-288 NGRKDPIAFRKEY
+288 NGRQDPDAFRAEY
-301 QKRRDYVMKRM
+301 KKRRDYVVSRM
-312 KKMGFDI
+312 EKMGFDI
-319 ATPEGAFYVFAR
+319 ATPEGAFYVFAK
-331 IPEQF
+331 IPAQF
-336 GDDDYNFALE
+336 GNDDFNFALD
-346 LAQKGKVG
+346 LAKKAKIG
-354 VIPGSAFGAGGQG
+354 VIPGSAFGAGGEG

-377 EKLQKAMDRMESYLA
+377 EKLAKAMDYIESYLDN
-392 TLE
+392 LE

>member
-1 MPELAKSMSNYVN
+1 MPELAKGMENYVN
-14 SDVKQIRPS
+14 NDVKAIRPS

-31 ISSVPDLVKL
+31 ISSIPGLVKL

-55 QAAIDGIKA
+55 EAAVQGIRD
-64 NDSHYGPSAGKLELR
+64 NDSHYGPAAGKLELR
-79 KAVAS
+79 KSVAK
-84 YLKDT
+84 YLADT
-89 RDVSYDPEN
+89 RNVDYNPED

-104 GGTEGLTAITF
+104 GGTEALTAITF

-151 DDGFVLTPER
+151 DDGFVLTPEK
-161 LESEIQKH
+161 LQSEIDKH
-169 GDDIKMIILNYPC
+169 GDVKMILLNYPC

-187 AYSEDLLRKLGKI
+187 AYPEDLLRRLGKI
-200 LKEHNI
+200 LHDNNI

-227 TILPEQTLLVSGLS
+227 TIYPEQTLLVSGLS

-257 AALIQQIYKIHGF
+257 APLIGEIYKMHGF
-270 LVTCVNDIAQDA
+270 MVTCVNDIAQDA
-282 AIEALN
+282 AVEALN
-288 NGRKDPIAFRKEY
+288 NGREDPVAFRKEY
-301 QKRRDYVMKRM
+301 QKRRDFVVDRM
-312 KKMGFDI
+312 EKMGFDI
-319 ATPEGAFYVFAR
+319 ATPDGAFYVFAK
-331 IPEQF
+331 IPAQF
-336 GDDDYNFALE
+336 GKDDFNFALD
-346 LAQKGKVG
+346 LAKKAKVG
-354 VIPGSAFGAGGQG
+354 VIPGSAFGAGGEG

-377 EKLQKAMDRMESYLA
+377 EKLQKAMDQIKQYLD
-392 TLE
+392 TLD

>member
-1 MPELAKSMSNYVN
+1 MPELAKSMENYVN
-14 SDVKQIRPS
+14 KDVKEIRPS
-23 AIRDFDMK
+23 AIRDFDMQ
-31 ISSVPDLVKL
+31 ISSIPGLVKL

-55 QAAIDGIKA
+55 QAAIRGIQA
-64 NDSHYGPSAGKLELR
+64 NDSHYGPAAGKLELR
-79 KAVAS
+79 KAVAN

-89 RDVSYDPEN
+89 RNVDYNPED
-98 EILITN
+98 EVLITN
-104 GGTEGLTAITF
+104 GGTEALTAITF

-151 DDGFVLTPER
+151 ADDFVLTPEK
-161 LESEIQKH
+161 LQSELDQH
-169 GDDIKMIILNYPC
+169 GDVKMIILNYPC

-187 AYSEDLLRKLGKI
+187 AYPEDLLRKLGKI
-200 LKEHNI
+200 LHDQNV

-227 TILPEQTLLVSGLS
+227 TIYPEQTLLVSGLS

-257 AALIQQIYKIHGF
+257 SALISQIYKIHGF

-288 NGRKDPIAFRKEY
+288 NGRQDPDAFRAEY
-301 QKRRDYVMKRM
+301 KKRRDYVVSRM
-312 KKMGFDI
+312 EKMGFDI
-319 ATPEGAFYVFAR
+319 ATPEGAFYVFAK
-331 IPEQF
+331 IPAQF
-336 GDDDYNFALE
+336 GNDDFNFALD
-346 LAQKGKVG
+346 LAKKAKVG
-354 VIPGSAFGAGGQG
+354 VIPGSAFGAGGEG

-377 EKLQKAMDRMESYLA
+377 EKLAKAMDYIESYLDN
-392 TLE
+392 LE

>member
-1 MPELAKSMSNYVN
+1 MPELAKSMENYVN
-14 SDVKQIRPS
+14 KDVKEIRPS
-23 AIRDFDMK
+23 AIRDFDMQ
-31 ISSVPDLVKL
+31 ISSIPGLVKL

-55 QAAIDGIKA
+55 QAAIRGIQA
-64 NDSHYGPSAGKLELR
+64 NDSHYGPAAGKLELR
-79 KAVAS
+79 KAVAN

-89 RDVSYDPEN
+89 RNVDYNPKDEV
-98 EILITN
+98 LITN
-104 GGTEGLTAITF
+104 GGTEALTAITF

-151 DDGFVLTPER
+151 ADDFVLTPEK
-161 LESEIQKH
+161 LQSELDQH
-169 GDDIKMIILNYPC
+169 GDVKMIILNYPC

-187 AYSEDLLRKLGKI
+187 AYPEDLLRKLGKI
-200 LKEHNI
+200 LHDHNV

-227 TILPEQTLLVSGLS
+227 TIYPEQTLLVSGLS

-257 AALIQQIYKIHGF
+257 SALISQIYKIHGF

-288 NGRKDPIAFRKEY
+288 NGRQDPDAFRAEY
-301 QKRRDYVMKRM
+301 KKRRDYVVSRM
-312 KKMGFDI
+312 EKMGFDI
-319 ATPEGAFYVFAR
+319 ATPEGAFYVFAK
-331 IPEQF
+331 IPAQF
-336 GDDDYNFALE
+336 GNDDFNFALD
-346 LAQKGKVG
+346 LAKKAKVG
-354 VIPGSAFGAGGQG
+354 VIPGSAFGAGGEG

-377 EKLQKAMDRMESYLA
+377 EKLAKAMDYIESYLDN
-392 TLE
+392 LE